1 MPRAISNI
9 TTPSPAT
16 TSPTRSARTTGS
28 TTWCGSTMGIT
39 RSIIGTRRSTGP
51 RCASSAGKLSRSST
65 PTTPASCAARTSP
78 RWSNTGGREQSNRP
92 LQTTLR
98 LPDARREP
106 PLAME
111 HRMAVAASVP
121 STRLPVLC
129 LAAGLWAFSFGAC
142 AELASVWLK
151 RAGYDYTVV
160 GLNTSVYYLG
170 IALAAGLVPWMIRH
184 WGRWGLAAGMIASG
198 LSAMLFPWGGGLA
211 GWFVL
216 RALNGV
222 GGAMSLIPLETLVN
236 HTSPPERRSRNFGFY
251 AVAVAVGM
259 ALGTWLGME
268 LDASSPRLAFL
279 VGGGVTLVGT
289 VVLVW
294 LPEYRGLAE
303 PRHGRTPLGFVR
315 NFFSFGS
322 AWSQGFLEGGMV
334 SQLPIYLLA
343 LGFAE
348 NAVGQL
354 LGGLMVGVIAAQLPV
369 AWLADQLGRTQVLFG
384 CYGMVA
390 AGLIWLWCAGGS
402 AGMPIALFLV

>member
-1 MPRAISNI
+1 
-9 TTPSPAT
+9 
-16 TSPTRSARTTGS
+16 
-28 TTWCGSTMGIT
+28 
-39 RSIIGTRRSTGP
+39 
-51 RCASSAGKLSRSST
+51 
-65 PTTPASCAARTSP
+65 
-78 RWSNTGGREQSNRP
+78 
-92 LQTTLR
+92 
-98 LPDARREP
+98 
-106 PLAME
+106 
-111 HRMAVAASVP
+111 MAVAASVP

-384 CYGMVA
+384 CYGMV
-390 AGLIWLWCAGGS
+390 
-402 AGMPIALFLV
+402 